1 MKVRFGDCVFDSEM
15 RQLRRGEAAIDLPPK
30 ALLLLEALL
39 EQRPKPV
46 SKQALQ
52 DRLWPDTFVA
62 EVSLARLISDLRR
75 AVGDEA
81 GEPRLI
87 RTVHRFGYAFP
98 GEVQLLSP
106 ARPAPRSF
114 GWIRWRD
121 RDYPLAEGDNL
132 LGRGEDCLVA
142 LPSGKVSRRHARIR
156 VTQGEAVL
164 EDLGSKNG
172 TYLRERRLEAPAPL
186 KDGDTFRLGRQLL
199 VFRSSRK
206 TVPTVTELASPRR
219 SD

>member
-1 MKVRFGDCVFDSEM
+1 MMKVRFGDCVFDSEM

-30 ALLLLEALL
+30 TLLLLEALL

-75 AVGDEA
+75 AVGDET

-87 RTVHRFGYAFP
+87 RTVHRFGYAFA
-98 GEVQLLSP
+98 GEVEALG
-106 ARPAPRSF
+106 APRAAAGAF
-114 GWIRWRD
+114 CWLVWRD

-132 LGRGEDCLVA
+132 LGRGDDCLLA

-156 VTQGEAVL
+156 VARGEAVL

-172 TYLRERRLEAPAPL
+172 SYVDGRRVSGPTPL
-186 KDGDTFRLGRQLL
+186 ADGDEVRLGSVLV
-199 VFRSSRK
+199 VFRSRPAAGS
-206 TVPTVTELASPRR
+206 TETAAER
-219 SD
+219 

>member
-1 MKVRFGDCVFDSEM
+1 MMKVRFGDCVFDSEM

-30 ALLLLEALL
+30 TLLLLAALL

-62 EVSLARLISDLRR
+62 ESSLARLIAELRR
-75 AVGDEA
+75 AVGDA
-81 GEPRLI
+81 VSEPRLI
-87 RTVHRFGYAFP
+87 RTVHRFGYAFA
-98 GEVQLLSP
+98 GEVE
-106 ARPAPRSF
+106 AWGAPRAVPAGVSC
-114 GWIRWRD
+114 WLVWRD

-132 LGRGEDCLVA
+132 LGRGEDCLLA

-156 VTQGEAVL
+156 VARDEAVL

-172 TYLRERRLEAPAPL
+172 SYVDGRRITGPTPL
-186 KDGDTFRLGRQLL
+186 GDGDEVRLGSVLV
-199 VFRSSRK
+199 VFRSRPAAGS
-206 TVPTVTELASPRR
+206 TETAAER
-219 SD
+219 